1 MNNAAAS
8 LNSTAG
14 AASIPQ
20 VYFWSGFGKGQEKWP
35 IPSTTLLVLFF
46 LGGCGAPLVGGATA
60 LVLGFLVA
68 AFFPSKQLRKFFSR
82 GDMMSILS
90 VTSGAMIVGNFDA
103 LGDIL
108 GNETLRFSWVLL
120 GFSALVIP
128 VRIQRLRG
136 RMGTCCL
143 VIAVLVGFNVLTTF
157 GNTELVR
164 AVEVN
169 GSYLAAY
176 LLIMINLARQKTRDA
191 FVFHLVLI
199 IAVNCGFSL
208 FELLIPNNSVS
219 ISSSKIGEETV
230 RSAGIYAN
238 AIASGLMAANT
249 LLLAA
254 ISSTKTNPS
263 SKEKLAMFVFMG
275 ICGIGVLVTFS
286 RSAALCIFMAGVMAA
301 YRLSNNQFA
310 RLMQYAPFVIGLL
323 LLSFFG
329 AGEYLS
335 GRGGLKRDATKRY
348 DMVKEVMQGDV
359 GQVWHALEQRM
370 TAWGPSRKYWRRP
383 KLTGHGFN
391 ILVERQIFPPHN
403 MIILILVETG
413 WIGLLLF
420 IATVSYLGGF
430 GQWKIT
436 GQNLALFASV
446 MVPVLF
452 ITIESHALFKN
463 RYFSIYMVMLGFTS
477 SVLLQPGNAKYR

>member
-35 IPSTTLLVLFF
+35 IPPVTLLVLFF

-82 GDMMSILS
+82 GDLMSILS

-169 GSYLAAY
+169 GSYLTAY

-199 IAVNCGFSL
+199 MAVNCGFSL
-208 FELLIPNNSVS
+208 FELLIPSNSVS

-249 LLLAA
+249 LLLVS
-254 ISSTKTNPS
+254 ICSTKTNPS
-263 SKEKLAMFVFMG
+263 SKEKLAMLVFMG
-275 ICGIGVLVTFS
+275 ICGIGVLVTFFTL
-286 RSAALCIFMAGVMAA
+286 RGTVYFHGGGDGGV
-301 YRLSNNQFA
+301 S
-310 RLMQYAPFVIGLL
+310 
-323 LLSFFG
+323 SF
-329 AGEYLS
+329 
-335 GRGGLKRDATKRY
+335 
-348 DMVKEVMQGDV
+348 Q
-359 GQVWHALEQRM
+359 Q
-370 TAWGPSRKYWRRP
+370 
-383 KLTGHGFN
+383 
-391 ILVERQIFPPHN
+391 
-403 MIILILVETG
+403 
-413 WIGLLLF
+413 
-420 IATVSYLGGF
+420 
-430 GQWKIT
+430 
-436 GQNLALFASV
+436 
-446 MVPVLF
+446 
-452 ITIESHALFKN
+452 
-463 RYFSIYMVMLGFTS
+463 
-477 SVLLQPGNAKYR
+477 

>member
-219 ISSSKIGEETV
+219 ISSSKIGDETV

-249 LLLAA
+249 LLLVS
-254 ISSTKTNPS
+254 ICSTKTNPS
-263 SKEKLAMFVFMG
+263 AKEKLALFVFMG

-301 YRLSNNQFA
+301 YRLSNNKFGK
-310 RLMQYAPFVIGLL
+310 LMQYAPFALGLML
-323 LLSFFG
+323 LTFLG

-335 GRGGLKRDATKRY
+335 SRGGLKRDATKRY

-359 GQVWHALEQRM
+359 GQIWVALEQRM
-370 TAWGPSRKYWRRP
+370 TAWGPSKQYWQRP
-383 KLTGHGFN
+383 KLAGYGWGK
-391 ILVERQIFPPHN
+391 IVESRMFPPHN
-403 MIILILVETG
+403 MIILILAETG
-413 WIGLLLF
+413 WLGLLLF
-420 IATVSYLGGF
+420 IATVIYLCGF
-430 GQWKIT
+430 GQWKMT
-436 GQNLALFASV
+436 SQNMALFASLFL
-446 MVPVLF
+446 PLLF
-452 ITIESHALFKN
+452 IVIESHSLFTR
-463 RYFSIYMVMLGFTS
+463 RYFAIYMVMLAFAS
-477 SVLLQPGNAKYR
+477 SVLLQPGNAKHR

>member
-1 MNNAAAS
+1 MSRAAVS
-8 LNSTAG
+8 PGSMFG
-14 AASIPQ
+14 ATPVPQ
-20 VYFWSGFGKGQEKWP
+20 HYFWSGFGKGQKKWP
-35 IPSTTLLVLFF
+35 IPSVTLLVLFF
-46 LGGCGAPLVGGATA
+46 LVGCSVPIFGGGIGLVVA
-60 LVLGFLVA
+60 FLSA
-68 AFFPSKQLRKFFSR
+68 AYFPSKHIRKFLFQ
-82 GDMMSILS
+82 GDLISILS
-90 VTSGAMIVGNFDA
+90 ITTAAMFVGNFDA

-108 GNETLRFSWVLL
+108 GSVDLRFSWILL
-120 GFSALVIP
+120 ALSAFVIP
-128 VRIQRLRG
+128 VRLQCLRG
-136 RMGTCCL
+136 RMGMCC
-143 VIAVLVGFNVLTTF
+143 IAIGILLAFNVLCSL
-157 GNTELVR
+157 GNTDLLR
-164 AVEVN
+164 AVEMN

-249 LLLAA
+249 LLLVS
-254 ISSTKTNPS
+254 ICSTKTNPS
-263 SKEKLAMFVFMG
+263 SKEKLAMLVFMG